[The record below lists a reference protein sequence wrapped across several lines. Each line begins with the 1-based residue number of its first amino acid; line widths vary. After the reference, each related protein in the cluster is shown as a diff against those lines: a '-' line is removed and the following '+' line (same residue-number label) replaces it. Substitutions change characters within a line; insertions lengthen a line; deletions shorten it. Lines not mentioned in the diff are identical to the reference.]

1 MVRPLPST
9 ALRWLVGVT
18 ALALPHCV
26 PAASADPVLIY
37 DEHALTVRLDGVPI
51 DQVVELFARETGAE
65 VRGEPAD
72 LRMVTK
78 RFDAVPL
85 PEALRRLLGAEN
97 FAMRYGED
105 GRLVAVELL
114 GAPRPKSVDRK
125 PRRPARPVAHR
136 LLATHTVVGLDR
148 DLATAVGSPNA
159 GLPRLLEVAIENDEV
174 PIRRRAT
181 RKLVTVVEENARLR
195 ETALAMLRE
204 TDDRALI
211 DLVSGE
217 GPERA
222 QEFFATVASD
232 AADGYVRAR
241 AWRLMRTVGRVLSP
255 AQTPSAEIVAAGA
268 PGV

>member
-1 MVRPLPST
+1 MVRPLPRT
-9 ALRWLVGVT
+9 ALRWLT

-26 PAASADPVLIY
+26 PAATADPVLIY
-37 DEHALTVRLDGVPI
+37 DEHALTVRLDGVSI
-51 DQVVELFARETGAE
+51 DQVVELFARETGAQ

-97 FAMRYGED
+97 FVMRYAQD

-114 GAPRPKSVDRK
+114 GAPRPKSAGRK
-125 PRRPARPVAHR
+125 PRRPARPVAR
-136 LLATHTVVGLDR
+136 GLLTTHTVVGLDR

-159 GLPRLLEVAIENDEV
+159 RLPRLLEVAIGNDKV
-174 PIRRRAT
+174 AIRHGAT
-181 RKLVTVVEENARLR
+181 RKLVSFVEQNPRLR

-211 DLVSGE
+211 DLASRE

-222 QEFFATVASD
+222 LEFFATIASD

-241 AWRLMRTVGRVLSP
+241 AWRLMRTVGR
-255 AQTPSAEIVAAGA
+255 AMTPEQAPTPETVAAGV
-268 PGV
+268 PGA